1 MMSQN
6 ERMQLDDSVQSTP
19 NPSPVDDAAAEAE
32 FQRELIANIPHLR
45 AFARF
50 VTQNA
55 DHANDLVQDT
65 IVRALRA
72 RHQFAPGTNFK
83 AWTFTILRNLHVNNL
98 RRQRLKF
105 DSIEDG
111 ALDYFAV
118 APGQEARL
126 EFQELK
132 RGMAK
137 LSREHR
143 EVLILVGASGFSY
156 EEAAEIC
163 NCAVGTIKSRLSRA
177 RTELYRILVGE
188 EAAAKADAAATEPS
202 GEDRKAR
209 RRPGRRLETTAAV

>member
-1 MMSQN
+1 MS
-6 ERMQLDDSVQSTP
+6 D
-19 NPSPVDDAAAEAE
+19 E

-55 DHANDLVQDT
+55 DQANDLVQDT

-72 RHQFAPGTNFK
+72 QHQFTPGTNFK

-118 APGQEARL
+118 QPNQEARL

-156 EEAAEIC
+156 EEAAAIC
-163 NCAVGTIKSRLSRA
+163 HCAVGTIKSRLSRA
-177 RTELYRILVGE
+177 RHELYRTLVGSSVE
-188 EAAAKADAAATEPS
+188 NGDAAVSDDATVDADQDKRTRRRRIAERAAA
-202 GEDRKAR
+202 
-209 RRPGRRLETTAAV
+209 

>member
-1 MMSQN
+1 MSQN
-6 ERMQLDDSVQSTP
+6 EDMQLGATIQPTP

-209 RRPGRRLETTAAV
+209 RRPGRRLETTVAV

>member
-1 MMSQN
+1 MSDQTIAD
-6 ERMQLDDSVQSTP
+6 ETQPAPRPVALDPAQV
-19 NPSPVDDAAAEAE
+19 EA
-32 FQRELIANIPHLR
+32 FHQELIANIPHLR

-55 DHANDLVQDT
+55 DQANDLVQDT

-72 RHQFAPGTNFK
+72 QHQFAPGTNFK

-98 RRQRLKF
+98 RRSRLKF

-111 ALDYFAV
+111 ALEYFAV
-118 APGQEARL
+118 PPGQESRL

-143 EVLILVGASGFSY
+143 EVLVLVGASGFSY

-163 NCAVGTIKSRLSRA
+163 GCAVGTIKSRLSRA
-177 RTELYRILVGE
+177 RQELYRLLVGDE
-188 EAAAKADAAATEPS
+188 GKTPDGKPVAALPEEPKTRARRAAPLEEEPAPAEVEAA
-202 GEDRKAR
+202 
-209 RRPGRRLETTAAV
+209 

>member
-1 MMSQN
+1 MN
-6 ERMQLDDSVQSTP
+6 EDAMKMDDPFVSSPAPSST
-19 NPSPVDDAAAEAE
+19 DAATDADDE

-72 RHQFAPGTNFK
+72 RHQFTPGTNFK

-111 ALDYFAV
+111 ALDYFAI
-118 APGQEARL
+118 APSQESRL

-177 RTELYRILVGE
+177 RTELYRILVGD
-188 EAAAKADAAATEPS
+188 EAAAKADAAATVPS
-202 GEDRKAR
+202 GDDRKAR
-209 RRPGRRLETTAAV
+209 RRPGRRLETTVAV